1 MRQINSF
8 AEAVHRL
15 RRERGMS
22 LGDVAAKA
30 RYSPSYLSKL
40 LHGHR
45 RLLPEVVRQID
56 TVLDAKGQLERL
68 AERQRSEGSAGG
80 NKPMELPADVPGF
93 IGRTDVLRAMDAAL
107 ASQAS
112 GGAHTVV
119 IEGGFWVG
127 KTALAVHWVTQNL
140 HRFPG
145 GCLFADMRGLGPGA
159 PRTPEEVLD
168 GFLQALGAGQADL
181 NGALEV
187 RAARFRSILAERPA
201 VVVLDNIAD
210 YSQVQHLLPG
220 GGSVVVATSREHQA
234 SLLLRT
240 GGVSI
245 DLPALSAAD
254 ALTLLASRLGR
265 HRLAADPVA
274 AEAVVRRCG
283 RLPMAVLIVAEHL
296 QQRPDSTLGKIAAQL
311 ATDRHRL
318 DLFTSPDPTV
328 NIYGVI
334 DLSYLALP
342 PAAARLFR
350 LLGISPAYTVS
361 ADSAA
366 VLADIE
372 PNLAESLLTV
382 LRQAHLVTPMPD
394 GRYCID
400 YLLRAYAH
408 QRALVEEHLRDVEK
422 AQDRVLRWY
431 TARALSANNSLIPN
445 WRDSTIDSLL
455 VDFDQ
460 GSPSFDEAMSWCQT
474 EAATALQIA
483 KNTGSYLAKDLLWVL
498 PTAFLPY
505 FAITRS
511 WTDWLIA
518 ANDGLDAATA
528 AESTPGT
535 ARSLQVLGW
544 AERDLGRTSD
554 AISHLTQALELYVEL
569 GDELPAAWTAYG
581 LALALADGQRHG
593 EAIAQFLAAD
603 DRFQELHHGVGVVMN
618 RAALALAF
626 HEVGDRAR
634 AVDTAREALSLAQR
648 HDSDGIQ
655 SAAHH
660 SLGLLLQR
668 RDEHRTALT
677 HFDAAAALRQGPW
690 QQWNLADTL
699 IARADS
705 LLALELRPQA
715 TAANEKAA
723 DILESL
729 RDSRAHEI
737 RARAA
742 LRGKPHWTAKNAP
755 TDLVL
760 RLPSGARSAS
770 A

>member
-1 MRQINSF
+1 MRHINSF

-45 RLLPEVVRQID
+45 ALLPEVVRQID
-56 TVLDAKGQLERL
+56 TVLGAKGQLERL
-68 AERQRSEGSAGG
+68 AEQQRSEGSAGG
-80 NKPMELPADVPGF
+80 NKPMQLPADVPGF
-93 IGRTDVLRAMDAAL
+93 VGRADVLQAMDAAL
-107 ASQAS
+107 TSQAN
-112 GGAHTVV
+112 GGAHTIV

-127 KTALAVHWVTQNL
+127 KTALAVHWVTRIL
-140 HRFPG
+140 GRFPG

-181 NGALEV
+181 NGPLEV

-210 YSQVQHLLPG
+210 YSQVRHLLPG

-245 DLPALSAAD
+245 DLPALPIND
-254 ALTLLASRLGR
+254 ALTLLASRAGG
-265 HRLAADPVA
+265 HRVAADPVA

-296 QQRPDSTLGKIAAQL
+296 QQRPDSTLGKIADQL

-328 NIYGVI
+328 NVHGVI

-361 ADSAA
+361 ADAAA

-372 PNLAESLLTV
+372 PDLAESLLTV
-382 LRQAHLVTPMPD
+382 LRQSHLVTPMPD

-408 QRALVEEHLRDVEK
+408 QRALVEEHLREVEK

-431 TARALSANNSLIPN
+431 TARALAANNSLILN
-445 WRDSTIDSLL
+445 WRDPTINSLL
-455 VDFDQ
+455 ADFGQ
-460 GSPSFDEAMSWCQT
+460 AGPGFDEAMSWCQS
-474 EAATALQIA
+474 EVATALQIA
-483 KNTGSYLAKDLLWVL
+483 KNTRSHLAKDLLWVL

-528 AESTPGT
+528 AESTPGI

-544 AERDLGRTSD
+544 AERDLGRTSES
-554 AISHLTQALELYVEL
+554 ISHLTQALELYGEL
-569 GDELPAAWTAYG
+569 GDELPAAWTAHG
-581 LALALADGQRHG
+581 LALALSDSQRHG
-593 EAIAQFLAAD
+593 DAIAHFQAAD
-603 DRFQELHHGVGVVMN
+603 DRFRTLRHDIGGVVN

-626 HEVGDRAR
+626 HEAGDRER
-634 AVDTAREALSLAQR
+634 ALDTAREALDLAQR
-648 HDSDGIQ
+648 HGSDGIQ
-655 SAAHH
+655 SLAHH
-660 SLGLLLQR
+660 SLGILLQR
-668 RDEHRTALT
+668 RGEHRTALT
-677 HFDAAAALRQGPW
+677 QFDSAAVLRRRPW

-705 LLALELRPQA
+705 LLALGFRPHA
-715 TAANEKAA
+715 TAAYEQAA

-742 LRGKPHWTAKNAP
+742 VRGKHQWASKNAP
-755 TDLVL
+755 AGPVQ
-760 RLPSGARSAS
+760 RLPSWTR
-770 A
+770 

>member
-56 TVLDAKGQLERL
+56 TALDAKGQLERL
-68 AERQRSEGSAGG
+68 AEQQRSEGSAGG
-80 NKPMELPADVPGF
+80 GKPMQLPADVPGF
-93 IGRTDVLRAMDAAL
+93 VGRADVLRTMDAAL
-107 ASQAS
+107 ASRAE
-112 GGAHTVV
+112 GGAHTIV

-127 KTALAVHWVTQNL
+127 KTALAVHWVTRNL
-140 HRFPG
+140 DRFPG

-210 YSQVQHLLPG
+210 YSQVRQLLPG

-240 GGVSI
+240 GGASI
-245 DLPALSAAD
+245 DLTALPPAD
-254 ALTLLASRLGR
+254 ALTLLASRAGR
-265 HRLAADPVA
+265 HRLDADPVA
-274 AEAVVRRCG
+274 AEAIVRRCG
-283 RLPMAVLIVAEHL
+283 RLPMAALIVAEHL

-328 NIYGVI
+328 NIHGVI

-372 PNLAESLLTV
+372 PDLAESLLTV

-455 VDFDQ
+455 ADFDQ

-474 EAATALQIA
+474 EVATALQIA
-483 KNTGSYLAKDLLWVL
+483 KNTRSHLAKDLLWVL

-528 AESTPGT
+528 VESTAGT

-544 AERDLGRTSD
+544 AERDLGRTSE
-554 AISHLTQALELYVEL
+554 AISHLTQALELFAEL
-569 GDELPAAWTAYG
+569 GDELPTAWTAHG
-581 LALALADGQRHG
+581 LALALADSQRHG
-593 EAIAQFLAAD
+593 EAITHFLAAD
-603 DRFQELHHGVGVVMN
+603 DRFQALHHGIGVVMN

-626 HEVGDRAR
+626 HEAGDRER

-648 HDSDGIQ
+648 HDSDGIH
-655 SAAHH
+655 SVAHH
-660 SLGLLLQR
+660 SLGILLQR
-668 RDEHRTALT
+668 RGEHRAALT
-677 HFDAAAALRQGPW
+677 HFDAAASLRQRPW
-690 QQWNLADTL
+690 QRWNLADTL
-699 IARADS
+699 IARADA
-705 LLALELRPQA
+705 LLALGFRPQA
-715 TAANEKAA
+715 VAAYEKAA

-742 LRGKPHWTAKNAP
+742 LGGKPEWAAKNEPAG
-755 TDLVL
+755 TVL
-760 RLPSGARSAS
+760 HFPLWAR
-770 A
+770 

>member
-68 AERQRSEGSAGG
+68 AEQQRSEGAAGG
-80 NKPMELPADVPGF
+80 DKPMQLPAEVPGF
-93 IGRTDVLRAMDAAL
+93 VGRADALRTMDAAF
-107 ASQAS
+107 ASRAEE
-112 GGAHTVV
+112 GAHTIV

-127 KTALAVHWVTQNL
+127 KTALAVHWVARNL
-140 HRFPG
+140 DRFPG

-168 GFLQALGAGQADL
+168 GFLQALGAGQAHL

-210 YSQVQHLLPG
+210 YSQVRHLLPG

-234 SLLLRT
+234 TLLLRT
-240 GGVSI
+240 GGVSL
-245 DLPALSAAD
+245 DLPALPVAD
-254 ALTLLASRLGR
+254 ALTLLASRACR

-283 RLPMAVLIVAEHL
+283 RLPMAVLIVAEHV
-296 QQRPDSTLGKIAAQL
+296 QQRPGSSLGKIAAQL
-311 ATDRHRL
+311 ATDRQRL
-318 DLFTSPDPTV
+318 ELFTSPDPTV
-328 NIYGVI
+328 NIHGVI

-361 ADSAA
+361 AGSAA

-372 PNLAESLLTV
+372 PDRAESLLTV
-382 LRQAHLVTPMPD
+382 LRQAHLVTPTPD
-394 GRYCID
+394 GRYRID

-408 QRALVEEHLRDVEK
+408 QRAMVEEHLRDIER

-431 TARALSANNSLIPN
+431 TARALAANNSLIPN
-445 WRDSTIDSLL
+445 WRDSTINSLL
-455 VDFDQ
+455 AEFDQ
-460 GSPSFDEAMSWCQT
+460 NRTGFDEAMSWCQN
-474 EAATALQIA
+474 EVATALQIA
-483 KNTGSYLAKDLLWVL
+483 KNTRSHLAKDLLWAL

-518 ANDGLDAATA
+518 ANDGLDAAAA
-528 AESTPGT
+528 AESAAGT

-544 AERDLGRTSD
+544 AERDLGRTTE
-554 AISHLTQALELYVEL
+554 AISHLTQALELFTGL
-569 GDELPAAWTAYG
+569 GDELPAAWSAHG
-581 LALALADGQRHG
+581 LALALADSRRHG
-593 EAIAQFLAAD
+593 DAIAQFLAAD
-603 DRFQELHHGVGVVMN
+603 DRLQALHHGIGVVMN

-626 HEVGDRAR
+626 HEVGDRER
-634 AVDTAREALSLAQR
+634 AIDTAREALSLAQR
-648 HDSDGIQ
+648 HNSDGIH
-655 SAAHH
+655 SLAHH

-668 RDEHRTALT
+668 RGEHRTALT
-677 HFDAAAALRQGPW
+677 HFDSAASLRQGPW

-705 LLALELRPQA
+705 LLVLRLRPQA
-715 TAANEKAA
+715 SAAFEKAA
-723 DILESL
+723 DILEIL
-729 RDSRAHEI
+729 RDSRAHEV
-737 RARAA
+737 RARAV
-742 LRGKPHWTAKNAP
+742 LSGKPE
-755 TDLVL
+755 
-760 RLPSGARSAS
+760 
-770 A
+770 

>member
-30 RYSPSYLSKL
+30 RYSPSYLSKM

-56 TVLDAKGQLERL
+56 TALDAKGQLERL
-68 AERQRSEGSAGG
+68 AEQQCSEGSAGG
-80 NKPMELPADVPGF
+80 DKPMQLPADVPGF
-93 IGRTDVLRAMDAAL
+93 VGRADVLRTMDATL
-107 ASQAS
+107 ASRAEW
-112 GGAHTVV
+112 GAHTIV

-127 KTALAVHWVTQNL
+127 KTALAVHWVTRNL
-140 HRFPG
+140 DRFPG

-210 YSQVQHLLPG
+210 YSQVRPMLPG

-245 DLPALSAAD
+245 DLPALPVAD
-254 ALTLLASRLGR
+254 ALTLLASRAGR
-265 HRLAADPVA
+265 HRLAVDPVA

-328 NIYGVI
+328 NIHGVI

-342 PAAARLFR
+342 RAEARLFR
-350 LLGISPAYTVS
+350 LLGVSPAYIVS
-361 ADSAA
+361 AESAA

-382 LRQAHLVTPMPD
+382 LREAHLVTPMPD

-408 QRALVEEHLRDVEK
+408 QRALVEEHLREVEK

-445 WRDSTIDSLL
+445 WRDSTINSMLA
-455 VDFDQ
+455 DFGQ
-460 GSPSFDEAMSWCQT
+460 GSTGFDEAMSWCQT
-474 EAATALQIA
+474 EVATALQIA
-483 KNTGSYLAKDLLWVL
+483 KNTPSHLAKDLLWVL
-498 PTAFLPY
+498 PTAFLPF
-505 FAITRS
+505 FAITRR

-528 AESTPGT
+528 AESAPGT

-554 AISHLTQALELYVEL
+554 AISHLTQALELFVEL
-569 GDELPAAWTAYG
+569 GDELPAAWTAHG
-581 LALALADGQRHG
+581 LALALVDSQRHG
-593 EAIAQFLAAD
+593 EAITQFLAAD
-603 DRFQELHHGVGVVMN
+603 DRFQALHHDIGVVMN

-626 HEVGDRAR
+626 HEVGDRER
-634 AVDTAREALSLAQR
+634 AVDSAREALSLAQR

-668 RDEHRTALT
+668 RGEHRAALT
-677 HFDAAAALRQGPW
+677 HFDAAVSLRQRSW
-690 QQWNLADTL
+690 QQWSLADTL
-699 IARADS
+699 IALADS
-705 LLALELRPQA
+705 LLALGLRPQA
-715 TAANEKAA
+715 TAAYEKAA
-723 DILESL
+723 DILEIL

-737 RARAA
+737 RAHAA
-742 LRGKPHWTAKNAP
+742 LGGKSEWASKKEPAGTA
-755 TDLVL
+755 L
-760 RLPSGARSAS
+760 RFPSWAR
-770 A
+770 

>member
-56 TVLDAKGQLERL
+56 RVLDAKGQLERL
-68 AERQRSEGSAGG
+68 AEQQRSEGSVGG
-80 NKPMELPADVPGF
+80 GKPMQLPADVPGF
-93 IGRTDVLRAMDAAL
+93 VGRADVLRMMDAAL
-107 ASQAS
+107 VSPAE
-112 GGAHTVV
+112 GGAHAIV

-127 KTALAVHWVTQNL
+127 KTALAVHWVTRNL
-140 HRFPG
+140 DRFPG

-159 PRTPEEVLD
+159 PRTPEDVLD

-201 VVVLDNIAD
+201 MVVLDNITD
-210 YSQVQHLLPG
+210 YSQVRHLLPG
-220 GGSVVVATSREHQA
+220 GGSVVVVTSREHQT

-245 DLPALSAAD
+245 DLPALPAAD
-254 ALTLLASRLGR
+254 ALTLLARRVGR
-265 HRLAADPVA
+265 HRLATDPVA

-296 QQRPDSTLGKIAAQL
+296 QQRPDSTMGKIAAKL
-311 ATDRHRL
+311 ATDHHRL
-318 DLFTSPDPTV
+318 DLFTSPDPSV
-328 NIYGVI
+328 NIHGVI

-372 PNLAESLLTV
+372 SDLAESLLAV
-382 LRQAHLVTPMPD
+382 LRQVHLVTAMPD

-400 YLLRAYAH
+400 YLLRAYAY
-408 QRALVEEHLRDVEK
+408 QRALVEEDLREVEK

-445 WRDSTIDSLL
+445 WRDSTINSLL
-455 VDFDQ
+455 ADFGQ
-460 GSPSFDEAMSWCQT
+460 GSLGFDEAMSWCQT
-474 EAATALQIA
+474 EVATALQIA
-483 KNTGSYLAKDLLWVL
+483 KNTRSHLAKDLLWVL
-498 PTAFLPY
+498 PTAFLPF

-544 AERDLGRTSD
+544 AERDLGRTAE
-554 AISHLTQALELYVEL
+554 AISHLTQALKLYAEL

-581 LALALADGQRHG
+581 LALALTDSQRHG
-593 EAIAQFLAAD
+593 EAIAHFLAAD
-603 DRFQELHHGVGVVMN
+603 DRFQALHHDIGVVMN

-626 HEVGDRAR
+626 HEVGDRER

-648 HDSDGIQ
+648 HDSDGIH

-668 RDEHRTALT
+668 RGEHRAALT
-677 HFDAAAALRQGPW
+677 HFDAAASLRRRSW

-705 LLALELRPQA
+705 LLALGVRPQA
-715 TAANEKAA
+715 TATYERAA

-742 LRGKPHWTAKNAP
+742 LGGKPDWAAKNEPAG
-755 TDLVL
+755 TVL
-760 RLPSGARSAS
+760 RFPSWAR
-770 A
+770 